1 MTKILIVDDED
12 FIRKGMIYTIPWE
25 ENGFS
30 VIEASNGQE
39 AFEASLQHRPDIV
52 LADIQMPVMNGLE
65 LAEKLH
71 LVLPNTK
78 IIILTAFGNEENLI
92 NAINFKVSAFL
103 IKSACSEKILETVIR
118 IRDETAA
125 YNDQTK
131 KLNHIQ
137 QIYTENQPLLKSSL
151 LLRFLHKQISYDHF
165 CRKYTDLGGD
175 VNTLP
180 LSVGM
185 FKVNFDDENYILG
198 QLLFY
203 FVYFTPICFFDE
215 QKNVILILNTSKK
228 ELTPQIFEQILP
240 SIQPILFGNFITIM
254 NSITSFTFLPM
265 AYEILNQTLENCF
278 WSKSPYQMIEP
289 TREIAVNDPNIPYHH
304 ESQIIKSIMNRDQH
318 QFIAALSS
326 YFQYME
332 KNLVLR
338 SVFLESVMHILVVID
353 SIQNTDLEFDKMKD
367 FIWALETPQE
377 ILEQLRTL
385 AFPEPTKNC
394 TKVVS
399 DAISYMKEH
408 FTEDLHL
415 EDVANAVYLSPGY
428 LCRIFKRET
437 EHSFIEYLHLLRIE
451 KAKELIERTDY
462 KYYEIAEL
470 VGYKNYKYFS
480 AYFNK
485 IAGCSAKFYNTEH
498 LKNGENHS
506 DTSTCIE

>member
-203 FVYFTPICFFDE
+203 FVDFTPICFFDE

-228 ELTPQIFEQILP
+228 KLTPQIFEQILP

-278 WSKSPYQMIEP
+278 WSKSPYQMNEP

-338 SVFLESVMHILVVID
+338 SVFLESVMHILV
-353 SIQNTDLEFDKMKD
+353 
-367 FIWALETPQE
+367 
-377 ILEQLRTL
+377 
-385 AFPEPTKNC
+385 
-394 TKVVS
+394 
-399 DAISYMKEH
+399 
-408 FTEDLHL
+408 
-415 EDVANAVYLSPGY
+415 
-428 LCRIFKRET
+428 
-437 EHSFIEYLHLLRIE
+437 
-451 KAKELIERTDY
+451 
-462 KYYEIAEL
+462 
-470 VGYKNYKYFS
+470 
-480 AYFNK
+480 
-485 IAGCSAKFYNTEH
+485 
-498 LKNGENHS
+498 
-506 DTSTCIE
+506 